1 MLFCSS
7 QAFLRYLST
16 INHTL
21 SWWQKDPETRKKS
34 LRAVR
39 KLHAAAN
46 KKSMS
51 VHGPK
56 AYMTQFDMVT
66 TQWAFVGPA
75 IILPEKLGFG
85 IPSGIYTFVLVN
97 KKVTLM
103 NSFNFEEHHQVIY
116 LTFIFSANCTI
127 LKCRVCSHFFQMR
140 I

>member
-1 MLFCSS
+1 MSRIVKTRGFLSSYVISNLEIIGIEKMLCFFCSS
-7 QAFLRYLST
+7 KAFLRYLST

-21 SWWQKDPETRKKS
+21 SWWQQDPETRKKS
-34 LRAVR
+34 LKAVR

-46 KKSMS
+46 KKSIS

-85 IPSGIYTFVLVN
+85 IPSGIYTFVFVIQ
-97 KKVTLM
+97 
-103 NSFNFEEHHQVIY
+103 EEE
-116 LTFIFSANCTI
+116 
-127 LKCRVCSHFFQMR
+127 
-140 I
+140 